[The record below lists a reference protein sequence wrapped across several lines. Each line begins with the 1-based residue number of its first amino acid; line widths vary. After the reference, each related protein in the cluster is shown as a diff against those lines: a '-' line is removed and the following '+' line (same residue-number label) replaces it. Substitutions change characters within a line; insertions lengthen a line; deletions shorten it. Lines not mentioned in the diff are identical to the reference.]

1 MFTLEEAALLR
12 FMLRVMMWL
21 LVCVLGGGGC
31 YAGVHWMHAH
41 HYAFSIR
48 HS

>member
-21 LVCVLGGGGC
+21 LLCVLSVGGC
-31 YAGVHWMHAH
+31 SAGVHWMRAH
-41 HYAFSIR
+41 HHTLSIH